1 MEEWVFLIFIGI
13 GLVMILMELLMGL
26 YTGLDLVFVGL
37 AFVIGGLVSW
47 PFHSWIIALVVT
59 LVIALLYI
67 FLGRKYVHRWSA
79 TKKEITNIHT
89 IIGSRGT
96 VTRDI
101 DTNASGMVKVG
112 NEEWRANA
120 TEKLTAGAVITVTG
134 IRGVT
139 LSVEKYKGG
148 D

>member
-79 TKKEITNIHT
+79 TKKEITNIDT